1 MKKIVA
7 VLLMSCSF
15 FAASAQ
21 RKQIVKTTKAPTPI
35 APYSQAVRSNGLVFL
50 AGQIGLNP
58 ETKKLAEGGLEPET
72 VQILENIKAV
82 LQASGAGLEDVV
94 NTTIYIKDMK
104 HFSKVNEIYGKYF
117 TSDFPARTTVGV
129 AELPGGASIEIA
141 VIAAVPPR
149 KK

>member
-1 MKKIVA
+1 MRKITA
-7 VLLMSCSF
+7 ALLLACSF

-21 RKQIVKTTKAPTPI
+21 HKQIIKTTKAPTPI
-35 APYSQAVRSNGLVFL
+35 APYSQAVKSNGLVFL

-82 LQASGAGLEDVV
+82 LQASGAGLEDIV
-94 NTTIYIKDMK
+94 NTTIYIKEMK
-104 HFSKVNEIYGKYF
+104 NFSKVNEIYGKYF
-117 TSDFPARTTVGV
+117 TANFPARTTVGV
-129 AELPGGASIEIA
+129 ADLPGGASIEIA